1 MEPLTRPIRVVF
13 DTKSW
18 DYRSK
23 TWLAYLAVF
32 GVACGDT
39 LRYALGWTG
48 FWIWCGVMFLAVAFM
63 LIKSKPIETI
73 KRIPVQMVALYIALL
88 FSALFSDY
96 QGISFGAV
104 GVSMATASL
113 GLWLAHAFDWRHL
126 LRVFAN
132 VLRFALVAS
141 LLFELYAAILGTP
154 IYKPFKNFEWKWVP
168 DWANQ
173 WTEGNLFTGERIQG
187 IVGNANLLAYLAMIG
202 LVVFGVEYAVLGTSR
217 WLSVLGL
224 VSAGACV
231 ALSKSAGIGFA
242 LLAMVAAAA
251 VSIAAEGKPYETRHR
266 YYRFAWA
273 AAAAL
278 AFLVFVYRSEI
289 FGMIGKTPDMSGR
302 TMIWRKV
309 LGLIGNEPLT
319 GYGWLSYWMPH
330 LKPYEGLVKI
340 DYVPYYQAHNAFLD
354 MWLQGGMIAA
364 GLLVALVVVTFVR
377 LWQLAVRHTSALYLW
392 PILVFV
398 GLVVQNFTESR
409 LLSELGWVMLT
420 MFAVKVRDPEE
431 WLEPLGRSPKRVRL
445 LYQGLLRNRLQPR
458 KDR

>member
-1 MEPLTRPIRVVF
+1 M
-13 DTKSW
+13 
-18 DYRSK
+18 
-23 TWLAYLAVF
+23 
-32 GVACGDT
+32 
-39 LRYALGWTG
+39 
-48 FWIWCGVMFLAVAFM
+48 
-63 LIKSKPIETI
+63 
-73 KRIPVQMVALYIALL
+73 
-88 FSALFSDY
+88 
-96 QGISFGAV
+96 
-104 GVSMATASL
+104 
-113 GLWLAHAFDWRHL
+113 
-126 LRVFAN
+126 FAN

-154 IYKPFKNFEWKWVP
+154 IDKPFKNFEWKWVP